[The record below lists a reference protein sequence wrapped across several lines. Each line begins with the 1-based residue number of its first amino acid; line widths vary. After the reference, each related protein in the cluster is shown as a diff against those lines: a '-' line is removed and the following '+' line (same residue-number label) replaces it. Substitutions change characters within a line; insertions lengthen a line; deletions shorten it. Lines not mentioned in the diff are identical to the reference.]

1 MDDSAEGTEKEN
13 LDHYYAM
20 LAAIPVYLF
29 IRFSTDKQYSLLV
42 STLQSLQLMID
53 HHWCDKE

>member
-1 MDDSAEGTEKEN
+1 MDDSAEGAEKEN

-29 IRFSTDKQYSLLV
+29 IRFSTEKQYSLLI

-53 HHWCDKE
+53 HH